1 MAYETDPDVAA
12 FLSVGKGSAASRIP
26 TKEPTLEEIKKNKK
40 GYSNA
45 NPQLQ
50 AEADY
55 ATDPDVSAFLSVT
68 PKKVKTADLP
78 NQFQQLVGKGLQ
90 TINQPLQQMRD
101 IGEAGAA
108 LLSGAVAAPLG
119 AATGVVSALRSG
131 KFGTQEGIK
140 AGQEQAANLQQQL
153 TYQPRSE
160 GAKSIVESISKIPEK
175 LTGSTMGVGPLP
187 ETYGFAPL
195 AAPAAEQA
203 VAKAAAAPTQMRQ
216 QFQNLKAQAPTVRVE
231 KVQPGM
237 QSGGAA
243 AAVPENV
250 LRGNIDAAI
259 ANATPELQAHVSAL
273 PPQKVNIPAL
283 ETRALEEKHGV
294 NLLTSQRTGD
304 LQGYTEAWNQRAKNG
319 LIGDFEQQPKQ
330 LAQAFEQSKQ
340 RHAPDIPSTADAS
353 ELGQIMIDSLAA
365 KDQIRQDAIRGAY
378 KALEEANGGQF
389 PIDVQTLDTNIKS
402 NLAAKL
408 KTSHLSTAIASDLK
422 DFYANPTFEAYEA
435 LRTNLSNEMRSSA
448 NGNARAAAYIVRQ
461 ELENLPIFGENGGSP
476 QARQLKALADQARSL
491 HKERQ
496 DILKSNPAYRAAV
509 REAGTLEEAAAQ
521 GESLNADKFHKK
533 FVASASPEAI
543 RRMKAEIGSDSVA
556 NQAIAFAELERAKR
570 AITNANESRVKADTF
585 ADFIRN
591 NKSVLREALPPEAMQ
606 DMMEIGLLNSK
617 IGKPEAGTFNYSNTY
632 ASMIGDLAKQ
642 GLLGLGEAK
651 LAGATGGA
659 SIPAV
664 GGLKMMFE
672 KMNKDA
678 FANSQRNPFG
688 GLTKD

>member
-259 ANATPELQAHVSAL
+259 ANASPELQSHVSAL

-606 DMMEIGLLNSK
+606 DVMEIGLLNSK

>member
-1 MAYETDPDVAA
+1 MAYDTDPDVAA

-45 NPQLQ
+45 NPELQ

-68 PKKVKTADLP
+68 PKKVKTSDLP

-90 TINQPLQQMRD
+90 TLQQPIQQMRD
-101 IGEAGAA
+101 IGEVGAA
-108 LLSGAVAAPLG
+108 LLSGAQAPIIG
-119 AATGVVSALRSG
+119 GITGKIAELRSPQ
-131 KFGTQEGIK
+131 FGTPQGRFV
-140 AGQEQAANLQQQL
+140 AEQQAKNYAEQT

-160 GAKSIVESISKIPEK
+160 GAKSMLETISKIPEK
-175 LTGSTMGVGPLP
+175 ITGSTMGFGPLP

-195 AAPAAEQA
+195 AVPAAEQA
-203 VAKAAAAPTQMRQ
+203 VVKAANAPTQMRQ

-294 NLLTSQRTGD
+294 NLTTGQRSGDTQLYSQEWNKRGES
-304 LQGYTEAWNQRAKNG
+304 EALGSHFN
-319 LIGDFEQQPKQ
+319 EQPVQISN
-330 LAQAFEQSKQ
+330 AFEVSKQ

-365 KDQIRQDAIRGAY
+365 KDQVRQDAIRGAY

-389 PIDVQTLDTNIKS
+389 PIDVQTLDSNIKS
-402 NLAAKL
+402 NLASKL

-476 QARQLKALADQARSL
+476 QARQLKAFASSCNLALYS
-491 HKERQ
+491 
-496 DILKSNPAYRAAV
+496 
-509 REAGTLEEAAAQ
+509 G
-521 GESLNADKFHKK
+521 
-533 FVASASPEAI
+533 VASPSGFSSMPSFCWTASTPFSITWSATLCIPLLI
-543 RRMKAEIGSDSVA
+543 R
-556 NQAIAFAELERAKR
+556 
-570 AITNANESRVKADTF
+570 
-585 ADFIRN
+585 
-591 NKSVLREALPPEAMQ
+591 
-606 DMMEIGLLNSK
+606 
-617 IGKPEAGTFNYSNTY
+617 
-632 ASMIGDLAKQ
+632 LA
-642 GLLGLGEAK
+642 
-651 LAGATGGA
+651 T
-659 SIPAV
+659 IPATI
-664 GGLKMMFE
+664 GNIILPFLWLTSFP
-672 KMNKDA
+672 A
-678 FANSQRNPFG
+678 FQSSSKQSWSVR
-688 GLTKD
+688 

>member
-90 TINQPLQQMRD
+90 TMNQPLQQMRD

-175 LTGSTMGVGPLP
+175 LTGSTMGVGLLP

-195 AAPAAEQA
+195 AAPAAEQT

-319 LIGDFEQQPKQ
+319 LVGDFEQQPKQ

-365 KDQIRQDAIRGAY
+365 KDQVRQDAIRGAY

-389 PIDVQTLDTNIKS
+389 PIDVQALDSNIKS

-606 DMMEIGLLNSK
+606 DVMEIGLLNSK

>member
-365 KDQIRQDAIRGAY
+365 KDQVRQDAIRGAY

-389 PIDVQTLDTNIKS
+389 PIDVQALDSNIKS

-606 DMMEIGLLNSK
+606 DVMEIGLLNSK

>member
-1 MAYETDPDVAA
+1 
-12 FLSVGKGSAASRIP
+12 
-26 TKEPTLEEIKKNKK
+26 
-40 GYSNA
+40 
-45 NPQLQ
+45 
-50 AEADY
+50 
-55 ATDPDVSAFLSVT
+55 
-68 PKKVKTADLP
+68 
-78 NQFQQLVGKGLQ
+78 
-90 TINQPLQQMRD
+90 
-101 IGEAGAA
+101 
-108 LLSGAVAAPLG
+108 
-119 AATGVVSALRSG
+119 
-131 KFGTQEGIK
+131 
-140 AGQEQAANLQQQL
+140 
-153 TYQPRSE
+153 
-160 GAKSIVESISKIPEK
+160 
-175 LTGSTMGVGPLP
+175 
-187 ETYGFAPL
+187 
-195 AAPAAEQA
+195 
-203 VAKAAAAPTQMRQ
+203 
-216 QFQNLKAQAPTVRVE
+216 
-231 KVQPGM
+231 
-237 QSGGAA
+237 
-243 AAVPENV
+243 

-273 PPQKVNIPAL
+273 PPQKVNISAL

-319 LIGDFEQQPKQ
+319 LVGDFEQQPKQ

-365 KDQIRQDAIRGAY
+365 KDQVRQDAIRGAY
-378 KALEEANGGQF
+378 KALEDANGGQF
-389 PIDVQTLDTNIKS
+389 PIDVQALDTNIKG

-476 QARQLKALADQARSL
+476 QARQLKSLADQARSL

-606 DMMEIGLLNSK
+606 DVMEIGLLNSK
-617 IGKPEAGTFNYSNTY
+617 IGKPEAGAFNYSNTY

-678 FANSQRNPFG
+678 FANSQRNPYG

>member
-50 AEADY
+50 SEADY

-90 TINQPLQQMRD
+90 TLQQPIQQMRD

-108 LLSGAVAAPLG
+108 LLSGAVATPLS
-119 AATGVVSALRSG
+119 AITGIGSALRSD
-131 KFGTQEGIK
+131 KFGTQEAIQGGK
-140 AGQEQAANLQQQL
+140 EQAAIRQQQL

-203 VAKAAAAPTQMRQ
+203 VAKAAAAPNQMRQ

-606 DMMEIGLLNSK
+606 DVMEIGLLNSK

>member
-1 MAYETDPDVAA
+1 
-12 FLSVGKGSAASRIP
+12 
-26 TKEPTLEEIKKNKK
+26 
-40 GYSNA
+40 
-45 NPQLQ
+45 
-50 AEADY
+50 
-55 ATDPDVSAFLSVT
+55 
-68 PKKVKTADLP
+68 
-78 NQFQQLVGKGLQ
+78 
-90 TINQPLQQMRD
+90 
-101 IGEAGAA
+101 
-108 LLSGAVAAPLG
+108 
-119 AATGVVSALRSG
+119 
-131 KFGTQEGIK
+131 
-140 AGQEQAANLQQQL
+140 
-153 TYQPRSE
+153 
-160 GAKSIVESISKIPEK
+160 
-175 LTGSTMGVGPLP
+175 
-187 ETYGFAPL
+187 
-195 AAPAAEQA
+195 
-203 VAKAAAAPTQMRQ
+203 
-216 QFQNLKAQAPTVRVE
+216 
-231 KVQPGM
+231 
-237 QSGGAA
+237 
-243 AAVPENV
+243 VPENV

-259 ANATPELQAHVSAL
+259 ANASPELQAHVSSL
-273 PPQKVNIPAL
+273 PPQRVNIPAL

-319 LIGDFEQQPKQ
+319 LVGDFEQQPKQ

-365 KDQIRQDAIRGAY
+365 KDQVRQDAIRGAY
-378 KALEEANGGQF
+378 KALEDANGGQF
-389 PIDVQTLDTNIKS
+389 PIDVQALDSNIKQ

-408 KTSHLSTAIASDLK
+408 KTSHLSSAIASDLK

-435 LRTNLSNEMRSSA
+435 LRTNLSNEMRSSS

-476 QARQLKALADQARSL
+476 QARQLKALANQARSL

-533 FVASASPEAI
+533 YVASASPEAI
-543 RRMKAEIGSDSVA
+543 RRMKAEIGSDNLA
-556 NQAIAFAELERAKR
+556 NQAITFAELERAKR

-606 DMMEIGLLNSK
+606 DVMEIGLLNSK
-617 IGKPEAGTFNYSNTY
+617 IGKPEAGAFNYSNTY

-659 SIPAV
+659 SIAPVA
-664 GGLKMMFE
+664 GLKMMFE

-678 FANSQRNPFG
+678 FANSQRNPYG

>member
-203 VAKAAAAPTQMRQ
+203 VAKVAAAPTQMRQ

-389 PIDVQTLDTNIKS
+389 PIDVQTLDANIKS

-606 DMMEIGLLNSK
+606 DVMEIGLLNSK

>member
-187 ETYGFAPL
+187 ETYGFATL

-606 DMMEIGLLNSK
+606 DVMEIGLLNSK

>member
-606 DMMEIGLLNSK
+606 DVMEIGLLNSK